1 MEGEVKNE
9 SQRELLI
16 LKQSSSEIVED
27 EGEDGMLDLMHM
39 YACMH

>member
-1 MEGEVKNE
+1 MEAKSE

-27 EGEDGMLDLMHM
+27 EGEEDGMFDPMHK